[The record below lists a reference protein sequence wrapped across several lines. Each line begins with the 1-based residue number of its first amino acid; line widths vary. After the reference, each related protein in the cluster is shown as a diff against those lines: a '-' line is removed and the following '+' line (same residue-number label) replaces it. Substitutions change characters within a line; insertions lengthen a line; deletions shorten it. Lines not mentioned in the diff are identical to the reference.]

1 MDVSAPT
8 ETSLGY
14 CRIYFLGK
22 KLNTI
27 DKSRF
32 AQKVPQMKK
41 CGEIL
46 DLGANLELVFH
57 NAGYKKLGPSSF
69 PKLFQNKNRR
79 GDETIKGHWK
89 RVKCADSKMSQ

>member
-1 MDVSAPT
+1 MPSDREKMDVPAPT
-8 ETSLGY
+8 GLF
-14 CRIYFLGK
+14 RGK

-27 DKSRF
+27 EKSRF

-79 GDETIKGHWK
+79 GDETIKGHRK